1 MGLFNR
7 KTFFFLGILL
17 LTFDNFPFGRYGLG
31 NNHCLSFYPMIL
43 YILLNIKYVFRA
55 LQSADKCEIVMIFGL
70 LGMSLW
76 SGMFRFHDLEQ
87 CGHAVN
93 MWISYFIALFSFR
106 IFIFTANRKDV
117 FLMFKLINVSF
128 TISLMFG
135 LLEFVF
141 FYVVHLEFI
150 KSFLCLF
157 LRDDV
162 FFDVMRIQFNF
173 QEAGTTG
180 FMLLCLYLPSLITY
194 CKMGHKLNKMDRI
207 KLIGFI
213 FLSLFSF
220 SNTFFLTSFALL
232 IFYVLNK
239 LSVRKNIKN
248 IILICLILLSCLPF
262 IVSQLKTYNNGRLY
276 DTITSPLETM
286 QREGSFGT
294 RGGLWVVSLYAA
306 KDYPLTG
313 YGWGYFS
320 YALKNHLGSIVTI
333 SSEELFDKVF
343 VKNQDT
349 YSLYTTALVEG
360 GILGVIWLIFLV
372 YTRYKCVRKSMR
384 PFYFTYLFSLLQII
398 PIYVPCYMYILYLMS
413 DRKINAFLADTK
425 KINI

>member
-1 MGLFNR
+1 
-7 KTFFFLGILL
+7 
-17 LTFDNFPFGRYGLG
+17 
-31 NNHCLSFYPMIL
+31 
-43 YILLNIKYVFRA
+43 
-55 LQSADKCEIVMIFGL
+55 
-70 LGMSLW
+70 
-76 SGMFRFHDLEQ
+76 
-87 CGHAVN
+87 
-93 MWISYFIALFSFR
+93 
-106 IFIFTANRKDV
+106 
-117 FLMFKLINVSF
+117 
-128 TISLMFG
+128 
-135 LLEFVF
+135 
-141 FYVVHLEFI
+141 
-150 KSFLCLF
+150 
-157 LRDDV
+157 
-162 FFDVMRIQFNF
+162 
-173 QEAGTTG
+173 
-180 FMLLCLYLPSLITY
+180 
-194 CKMGHKLNKMDRI
+194 MGHKLNKMDRI

-294 RGGLWVVSLYAA
+294 RGGLWVVSLDAA